1 MVNKN
6 LGDTN
11 SVVKKSNRFIIET
24 FLLKLM
30 EEDQEVMKDD
40 GNG

>member
-11 SVVKKSNRFIIET
+11 SVVKKSNRTRGMPKFD
-24 FLLKLM
+24 
-30 EEDQEVMKDD
+30 EDNDDD
-40 GNG
+40 GSKEKFGS